1 MYPETLITNG
11 VVGLLILGV
20 VALMLSGSILVAL
33 IEGGDDLLG
42 IVFGTLLGTAG
53 ALIIT
58 ISVKIM
64 DNTYKSLI
72 EEPDCAYYYIGAEY
86 FTTKPSATEGMF
98 DHYFI
103 DENGELWFFENDF
116 PSYDTDSVYLLC
128 MDDMGTPNDIHD
140 DEIMVVWSTK

>member
-11 VVGLLILGV
+11 VAGLLILGV
-20 VALMLSGSILVAL
+20 VALVLSGCILVAL
-33 IEGGDDLLG
+33 IEDGNAFWSVGLVLS
-42 IVFGTLLGTAG
+42 IVG
-53 ALIIT
+53 ALAIAT
-58 ISVKIM
+58 SVNM
-64 DNTYKSLI
+64 MNNTYKSII

>member
-11 VVGLLILGV
+11 VVGLLILGA
-20 VALMLSGSILVAL
+20 VALMLSGCILVAL
-33 IEGGDDLLG
+33 IEDGNAFWSVGLVLS
-42 IVFGTLLGTAG
+42 IAG
-53 ALIIT
+53 ALAIAT
-58 ISVKIM
+58 SVNM
-64 DNTYKSLI
+64 MNNTYKSLI

-103 DENGELWFFENDF
+103 DENGELWYFENDC

>member
-11 VVGLLILGV
+11 VAGLLILGV
-20 VALMLSGSILVAL
+20 VALILSGCILVAL
-33 IEGGDDLLG
+33 IEDGNAFWSVGLVLS
-42 IVFGTLLGTAG
+42 IAG
-53 ALIIT
+53 ALAIAT
-58 ISVKIM
+58 SVNM
-64 DNTYKSLI
+64 MNNTYKSII

-128 MDDMGTPNDIHD
+128 MDDMGTPNDIYD
-140 DEIMVVWSTK
+140 DEVMVVWSTK